1 MSYISW
7 SQRATKDLQ
16 KIAEFIRSYS
26 ADKEYEVTAL
36 LIASAD
42 QLRRQ
47 PYSGQKRETM
57 LDGSELRSL
66 LVSKKYRLV
75 YKITLA
81 DDVEIL
87 QVLDLRS
94 EQEYYR

>member
-1 MSYISW
+1 MNHISW

-26 ADKEYEVTAL
+26 IDKEHEITAL
-36 LIASAD
+36 LVASAD

-57 LDGSELRSL
+57 PDGSELRSL
-66 LVSKKYRLV
+66 LVSKKYCLV
-75 YKITLA
+75 YKITFTG
-81 DDVEIL
+81 DVEIL
-87 QVLDLRS
+87 QFLDLRS
-94 EQEYYR
+94 DQEFYR

>member
-1 MSYISW
+1 MNHISW
-7 SQRATKDLQ
+7 SRCAMKDLQ
-16 KIAEFIRSYS
+16 KIAEFIRLYNV
-26 ADKEYEVTAL
+26 DREYEVTAL

-47 PYSGQKRETM
+47 PHSRQKRETM
-57 LDGSELRSL
+57 PDGSELRSP

-75 YKITLA
+75 YKVTLA
-81 DDVEIL
+81 DDVGIL

-94 EQEYYR
+94 NQDLYR